1 MFYFLKEEEDFYIFL
16 FCSKEEWFHLMN
28 SLFENN
34 RIIWEY
40 FFLLLWRG
48 RFSKKIWN
56 FLLLPV
62 KKRRKNPKRYSSS
75 PSLRGGSLFSSN
87 FLLLP
92 VKKEEKKYS
101 SSPSLSVKKRRKIKI
116 IFCFSFSEGGSFFSM
131 IFSSS
136 CSCKKRRKR
145 KKYSSSPSL
154 RGGGLY
160 FFLKFCFSFSEGV
173 LYFLWSFLLIP
184 VKKKKK

>member
-1 MFYFLKEEEDFYIFL
+1 
-16 FCSKEEWFHLMN
+16 MN

-154 RGGGLY
+154 RGGVFIFFWSSASPSLRGFFIFFEV
-160 FFLKFCFSFSEGV
+160 FFL
-173 LYFLWSFLLIP
+173 FL
-184 VKKKKK
+184 